1 MRFEHEGRALWYGTP
16 DAPAPESFVPAGAE
30 INITIGVHPVDSSN
44 RVEILYRVNQGAIET
59 AGAGWLR
66 TDPSG
71 KAQYFRGRLPGLRP
85 GDIVEYLPICRCAGR
100 QVPSP
105 DEARQ
110 FYSSFRVVEAGALP
124 KSDPALAETNLR
136 TIDSSARSNL
146 SASDIT
152 ALPGRPDSPLRA
164 RDDSGGIDTI
174 PGDGGPR
181 PIPQIP
187 PVPQA
192 PPVPTDG
199 NPPNQPPD
207 LPPAPA
213 SFTVQGQVL
222 YANGNGLVRGIVR
235 AFDQGLRSDKLLGE
249 ATTDDAGRYQI
260 SFSSE
265 QFGLIRQTNAV
276 LMIRAFDAG
285 GSLLVSSQPL
295 FNARPVET
303 LNLVISGEYRGPSE
317 YERIVQDLTPLL
329 QGFSFADLTEND
341 ERKDIGYL
349 ANKTGWE
356 ANAVALVSLADQF
369 SQRAVNAG
377 QGANLP
383 PAFFYALFRAGLP
396 ANEERLYQT
405 ASGTAPA
412 ILNKAIDQGVIPASL
427 TPAIPQM
434 VAQFQ
439 TLSAKKLLTGP
450 ALTGASS
457 LKEMLAVSRLDDGQ
471 QQKFAELYAAHRTD
485 LPKFWNVVKDTFG
498 QQTADRLQVDGKLGF
513 LTINNASLI
522 QQLHTAAGGGGL
534 SDPLQLAQLG
544 YHRPEKWTALL
555 TTDVPIPEEI
565 PGETPEAK
573 QANYAKYLAAK
584 VRVSYPTASVAQ
596 MIKSGDLPLPGAK
609 PGVSDQ
615 AHAFLTEH
623 QDFEIGAQPIQQYI
637 AQKKLQTPELQVSN
651 EIVKQVKRVQRLYQI
666 TTSDQAMIGLM
677 KRGIDAAQHVVR
689 YDRDTFVQ
697 SFAEDLG
704 GADNAA
710 QAYDKSAQIHNAVL
724 NVAISYLTARNG
736 VGLGAQPLMVAQ
748 QASGAARQILQ
759 PAPKGSIAEISALAD
774 VIAYPTLEGLFGEM
788 DFCACDHCRSI
799 LSPAAYLVDLLLF
812 MGSDEQAWANFLTN
826 WRSNHAGAPYPF
838 PNQAAWTAYQ
848 NDWNAAHPGQPIPN
862 TEMAPLDVLL
872 SRRPDIQHLPLTC
885 ENTNTALPYI
895 DVVNETLEY
904 FVANSVQQLSLNGYA
919 GHDTGAAD
927 SADLM
932 ASPQFVMDSAYAELK
947 SERFPS
953 PLPFHQPLERLRRYF
968 DKFEVPLPLAME
980 RLRKSDDLERGA
992 NPYGWRD
999 ILMEELRLSRD
1010 EYEILTVS
1018 NAVPL
1023 RRMYGFPNGTTD
1035 AAVIAAL
1042 SNAKQFARRVGITYD
1057 EIVAILKTSFVN
1069 PNSYRIPKL
1078 ERLGVPFATLKALK
1092 DGAITDAA
1100 FDALLPQGAAAPD
1113 PAAYGGDIKAWV
1125 KNNAN
1130 FSRIMGLI
1138 TLADPTGNLDPCSF
1152 DNLEFRYSKPM
1163 TGAGDTSTRLGA
1175 VEFVRLLRF
1184 IRLWKKTAWTI
1195 EQTDT
1200 AICSLYRE
1208 DMSPLGAED
1217 IDTVAELDAGF
1228 SALLPRLGIVI
1239 RVMSALNLTPNRDLL
1254 QLLAC
1259 WSEIGTHGDGVL
1271 YRQMFLNPATLKQDA
1286 VFADNGYGEF
1296 LVNETI
1302 KLADHAEALR
1312 SAFNLT
1318 GDEYGQIVDALGYE
1332 ANTPLTIPKLSAI
1345 FRRAYLARKLK
1356 ISVRELLLLTSLTEM
1371 DPFASPDPT
1380 APVILRLITLLQS
1393 LKERS
1398 LKTSAALYLIWNYD
1412 LSGKSAPDP
1421 AQTTEFAR
1429 TLRGDFVAI
1438 EDQFAATEDPGGD
1451 IVRARM
1457 TLVYGQEA
1465 ADAFLALLDDT
1476 LIIDVVYTHSAPALE
1491 AAITSAD
1498 SRISYD
1504 DFRHRL
1510 LHSGLLTEAMRT
1522 SLKNVTGVSIGF
1534 KNAVDE
1540 LFARS
1545 EDIKGSFFARYPEL
1559 KPLYDAYLA
1568 STDPVDQKRKALL
1581 AAFRPELSRRR
1592 KRQQALQRLS
1602 AAAGIDL
1609 ASAKTLIDPDTA
1621 PYPLWAVT
1629 QPEGPALNDVLKLE
1643 VAGITATFYYRDT
1656 ATGFAD
1662 RIDLAANLNYASG
1675 SSNSLPMNPKPG
1687 GAISGIWSGKIEI
1700 PETGFYNFVIET
1712 ETGATVSLKLGGQPR
1727 PLTRNGNVYRN
1738 TDPLELE
1745 AGTLYDFELKVEKI
1759 RARLSVKW
1767 ETPKR
1772 SREVIP
1778 ARYLYFPWLLTLF
1791 TTVYTRFLK
1800 AVSLA
1805 AGLGLTANEIAHFA
1819 TDPDYEGWL
1828 GLLRID
1834 APAFGAVGLL
1844 KPLRALLDYARIKSE
1859 VAPDD
1864 ESLLTI
1870 LKDPVA
1876 ATANA
1881 EGLFFKLIRSDKTS
1895 LDSLLAHF
1903 GGSAADLA
1911 HFDLF
1916 RRVYGA
1922 FELIRGIGIS
1932 ANALTRAT
1940 TNEPTGDTL
1949 RDLQAALRARYD
1961 AATWRDV
1968 IQPINDAMRGLQR
1981 NALVAYILHQM
1992 RSNPDTSHI
2001 DTADK
2006 LFEYFLMD
2014 VQMEPCMQTSR
2025 VRHALSSVQL
2035 FIERSLMN
2043 LEPRVSPASINAK
2056 QWEWMKRY
2064 RVWEANRKVFLFPEN
2079 WLEPELRDDKSPFF
2093 KEIESELLQSD
2104 ITEDAAATALLN
2116 YLSKL
2121 EEVAKLEPCG
2131 IYHTPANLVQRTGE
2145 IDHVIARTAG
2155 AHRKYYYRRY
2165 EYGYWTPWEQI
2176 KLDIEDNP
2184 VAPVVWNGRL
2194 LLFWLRILKQ
2204 APPDLRNPFN
2214 RAGLLTSLTTNDINL
2229 DPPKAA
2235 AQAVLCWS
2243 EYYNGKWQPTKTSDV
2258 DHPAGLGSFA
2268 PAAFSRAGMYLSAFE
2283 EGDSL
2288 QLGLG
2293 STGSP
2298 AFLLYN
2304 TNSAPEGS
2312 FFTHPDPNRSVK
2324 LVINPSIV
2332 PGGSIEWLLISYFF
2346 EDRGVP
2352 PLLRIVL
2359 TPNTNF
2365 NIIVPDYNNQPQNVW
2380 DAPFFFADSRHV
2392 FLVRTTE
2399 DPVLIGAFSDYRS
2412 GVNFRSPE
2420 LVNIPPLVL
2429 PADHLPTGIG
2439 VNGSAMSGDKQIWP
2453 SGAIAGIEA
2462 RTKI

>member
-1 MRFEHEGRALWYGTP
+1 MRFEHEGRSLWYGTP
-16 DAPAPESFVPAGAE
+16 DAPAPESAVSADTE
-30 INITIGVHPVDSSN
+30 VNITVGVHPVDSSN
-44 RVEILYRVNQGAIET
+44 RVEILYRVNQGAVET

-71 KAQYFRGRLPGLRP
+71 KAQYFRGQLPGFRS
-85 GDIVEYLPICRCAGR
+85 GDLVEYLPVCRCAGR

-105 DEARQ
+105 DDALQ
-110 FYSSFRVVEAGALP
+110 FHSAFRVADAGAIP
-124 KSDPALAETNLR
+124 EPDPARAAINLR
-136 TIDSSARSNL
+136 TIDSPARSNS
-146 SASDIT
+146 SASDFM
-152 ALPGRPDSPLRA
+152 ALPKQPVSPLRPRPDS
-164 RDDSGGIDTI
+164 
-174 PGDGGPR
+174 DGEE
-181 PIPQIP
+181 
-187 PVPQA
+187 PVPDEGGA
-192 PPVPTDG
+192 VPVDN

-207 LPPAPA
+207 PPPAPA
-213 SFTVQGQVL
+213 PFVVQGQVH
-222 YANGNGLVRGIVR
+222 YANGKGLVRGVVR
-235 AFDQGLRSDKLLGE
+235 AFHQGLRSEKLLGE
-249 ATTDDAGRYQI
+249 AITDGSGRYQI

-265 QFGLIRQTNAV
+265 QFGLVRQTNAALV
-276 LMIRAFDAG
+276 TRAFDAG
-285 GSLLVSSQPL
+285 GSLLASSQPL
-295 FNARPVET
+295 FNAKPVET
-303 LNLVISGEYRGPSE
+303 VNLVISGEYRGPSE
-317 YERIVQDLTPLL
+317 YERIVQELTPHL
-329 QGFSFADLTEND
+329 QGLSFADLTEND
-341 ERKDIGYL
+341 ERQDITYL
-349 ANKTGWE
+349 ANKTGWD
-356 ANAVALVSLADQF
+356 ARAVAMASLADQF
-369 SQRAVNAG
+369 SQRAVNAVPA
-377 QGANLP
+377 ANLP

-405 ASGTAPA
+405 AAGTAPA
-412 ILNKAIDQGVIPASL
+412 ILNKAVDQGVIPASL

-439 TLSAKKLLTGP
+439 TLSAQKLLTGP
-450 ALTGASS
+450 ALAGASS
-457 LKEMLAVSRLDDGQ
+457 LKEMLAVSRLDDRQ
-471 QQKFAELYAAHRTD
+471 QQKFAELYAGRQTD
-485 LPKFWNVVKDTFG
+485 LPKFWNAVKDAFG

-513 LTINNASLI
+513 LTINNAPLI
-522 QQLHTAAGGGGL
+522 QQLHTMAGGGGL

-555 TTDVPIPEEI
+555 TADISIPEDI

-573 QANYAKYLAAK
+573 RANYAEYLAAK

-615 AHAFLTEH
+615 VHAFLTEH
-623 QDFEIGAQPIQQYI
+623 QDFEIGAQPVQQYI
-637 AQKKLQTPELQVSN
+637 AQKKLQVPELQVPD
-651 EIVKQVKRVQRLYQI
+651 ETVKQVKRVQRLYQI
-666 TTSDQAMIGLM
+666 TTSDQAMTGLM
-677 KRGIDAAQHVVR
+677 KRGIDAAHHVVR
-689 YDRDTFVQ
+689 YDRETFIQ
-697 SFAEDLG
+697 SFAEDMG

-710 QAYDKSAQIHNAVL
+710 QTYDKSAHVHNAVL
-724 NVAISYLTARNG
+724 NIAIGYLTARNG
-736 VGLGAQPLMVAQ
+736 VGLGAQPLKAVQ
-748 QASGAARQILQ
+748 QSSGAARQILQ

-812 MGSDEQAWANFLTN
+812 MGSDEQAWADFLAN
-826 WRSNHAGAPYPF
+826 WRSNHNGAPYPF
-838 PNQAAWTAYQ
+838 PNQAAWADYQ
-848 NDWNAAHPGQPIPN
+848 NDWNARHPGQPIPN

-885 ENTNTALPYI
+885 ENTNTTLPYI

-904 FVANSVQQLSLNGYA
+904 FVANNVQQLSLNGYA
-919 GHDTGAAD
+919 GHDTGGAD

-932 ASPQFVMDSAYAELK
+932 ASPQFVMDSAYAKLK

-968 DKFEVPLPLAME
+968 NKFEVPLPLAME

-1010 EYEILTVS
+1010 EYEILTDS

-1023 RRMYGFPNGTTD
+1023 WRMYGFPNGTAD
-1035 AAVIAAL
+1035 AAVVAVL
-1042 SNAKQFARRVGITYD
+1042 SNAKQFTRRVGITYD
-1057 EIVAILKTSFVN
+1057 EIVAILKTRFVN
-1069 PNSYRIPKL
+1069 PNSYLIPKL

-1092 DGAITDAA
+1092 DGTISNAD

-1130 FSRIMGLI
+1130 FSRIMELI
-1138 TLADPTGNLDPCSF
+1138 ILADPTGSLDPCSF

-1163 TGAGDTSTRLGA
+1163 AGAGDTSTRLGA

-1184 IRLWKKTAWTI
+1184 IRLWKKMGWTI
-1195 EQTDT
+1195 EQTDA

-1208 DMSPLGAED
+1208 DMSPLGAD
-1217 IDTVAELDAGF
+1217 DVNTVAELDAGF
-1228 SALLPRLGIVI
+1228 SALLLRVGIII
-1239 RVMSALNLTPNRDLL
+1239 RVMSALNLTPNRDLM

-1259 WSEIGTHGDGVL
+1259 WSEIGAHGDSAL
-1271 YRQMFLNPATLKQDA
+1271 YRQMFLNPAILKQDA

-1318 GDEYGQIVDALGYE
+1318 GDEYDQIIRGLGY
-1332 ANTPLTIPKLSAI
+1332 NTITPLTIPKLSAI
-1345 FRRAYLARKLK
+1345 FRQAYLARKLK
-1356 ISVRELLLLTSLTEM
+1356 ISVRELLLLTSLSGI
-1371 DPFASPDPT
+1371 DPFAPPDPT
-1380 APVILRLITLLQS
+1380 DPAILQLIALLQS

-1398 LKTSAALYLIWNYD
+1398 LKTSSALYLIWNYD

-1421 AQTTEFAR
+1421 AQVTEFAR

-1451 IVRARM
+1451 IARARM

-1465 ADAFLALLDDT
+1465 ADAFFALLDDT
-1476 LIIDVVYTHSAPALE
+1476 LTVDVAYTHSAPALE
-1491 AAITSAD
+1491 AAIKAAD
-1498 SRISYD
+1498 SKISYD

-1510 LHSGLLTEAMRT
+1510 LHSGLLTEAMQT
-1522 SLKNVTGVSIGF
+1522 SLKNVTGVSVDF

-1592 KRQQALQRLS
+1592 KRQHALQRLS

-1609 ASAKTLIDPDTA
+1609 AYAKTLIDPDTA
-1621 PYPLWAVT
+1621 PYPLRST
-1629 QPEGPALNDVLKLE
+1629 LQTGGPSLDDVLFME
-1643 VAGITATFYYRDT
+1643 MAGVTATFYYRDT
-1656 ATGFAD
+1656 ATGVVGRRDFF
-1662 RIDLAANLNYASG
+1662 AANLNYASG
-1675 SSNSLPMNPKPG
+1675 SSNPLPANPTPG
-1687 GAISGIWSGKIEI
+1687 AAISGIWSGEIEI

-1712 ETGATVSLKLGGQPR
+1712 ETGATVSLSLDGQPR
-1727 PLTRNGNVYRN
+1727 PLTRNGKVYRN
-1738 TDPLELE
+1738 TDPLELK

-1759 RARLSVKW
+1759 KARLSVKW

-1778 ARYLYFPWLLTLF
+1778 ARYLYQPLLLMVF
-1791 TTVYTRFLK
+1791 TDIYTRFLK
-1800 AVSLA
+1800 VVSLA
-1805 AGLGLTANEIAHFA
+1805 TGLGLTANEIAHFA
-1819 TDPDYEGWL
+1819 TDPDYHILAEGWL
-1828 GLLRID
+1828 NSLRVIGG
-1834 APAFGAVGLL
+1834 PAVGAAELL
-1844 KPLRALLDYARIKSE
+1844 KPLRDLLDYARIKSE
-1859 VAPDD
+1859 VAPGD

-1870 LKDPVA
+1870 LKDPVT

-1881 EGLFFKLIRSDKTS
+1881 DGLFFKLIPWDKTS
-1895 LDSLLAHF
+1895 LEELLAHF
-1903 GGSAADLA
+1903 GGSIADLT
-1911 HFDLF
+1911 HFDQF
-1916 RRVYGA
+1916 RRVYVA
-1922 FELIRGIGIS
+1922 FELIRKIGIS

-1949 RDLQAALRARYD
+1949 RDLQAALRARY
-1961 AATWRDV
+1961 AADDWRGV
-1968 IQPINDAMRGLQR
+1968 VQPINDVMRGVQR
-1981 NALVAYILHQM
+1981 NALVAYILHHL

-2025 VRHALSSVQL
+2025 VRHALSSIQL
-2035 FIERSLMN
+2035 FIDRSLMN

-2093 KEIESELLQSD
+2093 KELESELLQSD
-2104 ITEDAAATALLN
+2104 ITDDAAATALLN

-2121 EEVAKLEPCG
+2121 EEVAKLEACG
-2131 IYHTPANLVQRTGE
+2131 IYHTPADPVQRTGE

-2204 APPDLRNPFN
+2204 APPDLQNPFN
-2214 RAGLLTSLTTNDINL
+2214 GTGPLMALNTNDINL
-2229 DPPKAA
+2229 DRPQME

-2258 DHPAGLGSFA
+2258 DHPAALGSFVHMGFSRSLVDLSAVEEGDILQIGLGSA
-2268 PAAFSRAGMYLSAFE
+2268 
-2283 EGDSL
+2283 
-2288 QLGLG
+2288 
-2293 STGSP
+2293 GSP

-2304 TNSAPEGS
+2304 THSVPEVSSSTYPGA
-2312 FFTHPDPNRSVK
+2312 NRSM
-2324 LVINPSIV
+2324 ITADHRPIV
-2332 PGGSIEWLLISYFF
+2332 GFNISYFF
-2346 EDRGVP
+2346 EDRSIP
-2352 PLLRIVL
+2352 PLRRQVLRPPINSH
-2359 TPNTNF
+2359 TIYYT
-2365 NIIVPDYNNQPQNVW
+2365 IVPDNTNNQLQNDW

-2392 FLVRTTE
+2392 FLVRTTKE
-2399 DPVLIGAFSDYRS
+2399 AVLIGAFSDYSR
-2412 GVNFRSPE
+2412 GGNFNSLE
-2420 LVNIPPLVL
+2420 VVNISPLG
-2429 PADHLPTGIG
+2429 LPTDQRIRVAPNSLEDGGLIRPDTG
-2439 VNGSAMSGDKQIWP
+2439 LIT
-2453 SGAIAGIEA
+2453 

>member
-457 LKEMLAVSRLDDGQ
+457 PKEMLAVLRLDDGQ

-736 VGLGAQPLMVAQ
+736 VGLGAQPLMVAR

-904 FVANSVQQLSLNGYA
+904 FIANSAQELSLKDYV
-919 GHDTGAAD
+919 GHDTDGAA
-927 SADLM
+927 SADLL
-932 ASPQFVMDSAYAELK
+932 ASPQFVMDSAYAILRDDT
-947 SERFPS
+947 RFPT
-953 PLPFHQPLERLRRYF
+953 PLPFHQPLENLRLYF
-968 DKFEVPLPLAME
+968 EKFEAPLPLVME
-980 RLRKSDDLERGA
+980 RLRKGDDLERGA
-992 NPYGWRD
+992 NAYGWRD
-999 ILMEELRLSRD
+999 ILMEEIGRSRAD
-1010 EYEILTVS
+1010 SEILTDS

-1023 RRMYGFPNGTTD
+1023 RRMYGFPDGVT
-1035 AAVIAAL
+1035 AADVIAAL
-1042 SNAKQFARRVGITYD
+1042 SNANQFTRRVGITYE
-1057 EIVAILKTSFVN
+1057 EIVSILMTRFVN
-1069 PNSYRIPKL
+1069 PNSDLIPKL
-1078 ERLGVPFATLKALK
+1078 ERLGVPFATLKAFK
-1092 DGAITDAA
+1092 DGTITDDD
-1100 FDALLPQGAAAPD
+1100 FDALLPTGSGAPD

-1125 KNNAN
+1125 KDDAN
-1130 FSRIMGLI
+1130 YTRIMALI
-1138 TLADPTGNLDPCSF
+1138 TLTDPTGNPDPCNF
-1152 DNLEFRYSKPM
+1152 DQLEFRYAEPM
-1163 TGAGDTSTRLGA
+1163 DNEADTSTRLGA
-1175 VEFVRLLRF
+1175 VEFARLLRF
-1184 IRLWKKTAWTI
+1184 IRLWKKTGWTI
-1195 EQTDT
+1195 EQTDA
-1200 AICSLYRE
+1200 AICALYRE
-1208 DMSPLGAED
+1208 DLQPLGPD
-1217 IDTVAELDAGF
+1217 DVDTLAKLDAGF
-1228 SALLPRLGIVI
+1228 LRLLPRIGIVV
-1239 RVMSALNLTPNRDLL
+1239 RVMSALNLTPKRDLSS
-1254 QLLAC
+1254 LLAC
-1259 WSEIGTHGDGVL
+1259 WSAIGTHGDGAL
-1271 YRQMFLNPATLKQDA
+1271 YRQMFLNPAILKQDA
-1286 VFADNGYGEF
+1286 VFVDNGFDEY
-1296 LVNETI
+1296 LTDNTK

-1318 GDEYGQIVDALGYE
+1318 GDEYGRIVEALGYD
-1332 ANTPLTIPKLSAI
+1332 ANTPLTIPNISAV
-1345 FRRAYLARKLK
+1345 FRRGYLARKLRL
-1356 ISVRELLLLTSLTEM
+1356 SVRELLLLTSLTGL
-1371 DPFASPDPT
+1371 DPFAAPDPPNP
-1380 APVILRLITLLQS
+1380 AILRLVALVQD
-1393 LKERS
+1393 LKARS
-1398 LKTSAALYLIWNYD
+1398 FKSAAALYLIWNQD
-1412 LSGKSAPDP
+1412 LSGKSAPAP
-1421 AQTTEFAR
+1421 AQITDFAR

-1438 EDQFAATEDPGGD
+1438 EDQFAATEDPNGD
-1451 IVRARM
+1451 VARARM

-1465 ADAFLALLDDT
+1465 ADAFFALLDDT
-1476 LIIDVVYTHSAPALE
+1476 STIDVAYTHSSPALE
-1491 AAITSAD
+1491 AAITVAD
-1498 SRISYD
+1498 PKISYD
-1504 DFRHRL
+1504 DFKHRL
-1510 LHSGLLTEAMRT
+1510 SHTGLLTAAT
-1522 SLKNVTGVSIGF
+1522 QTALKNVVGVSEDF
-1534 KNAVDE
+1534 KDAVDA
-1540 LFARS
+1540 LLARS
-1545 EDIKGSFFARYPEL
+1545 EDAKGSFFA
-1559 KPLYDAYLA
+1559 
-1568 STDPVDQKRKALL
+1568 
-1581 AAFRPELSRRR
+1581 
-1592 KRQQALQRLS
+1592 
-1602 AAAGIDL
+1602 G
-1609 ASAKTLIDPDTA
+1609 
-1621 PYPLWAVT
+1621 
-1629 QPEGPALNDVLKLE
+1629 
-1643 VAGITATFYYRDT
+1643 
-1656 ATGFAD
+1656 
-1662 RIDLAANLNYASG
+1662 
-1675 SSNSLPMNPKPG
+1675 
-1687 GAISGIWSGKIEI
+1687 
-1700 PETGFYNFVIET
+1700 
-1712 ETGATVSLKLGGQPR
+1712 
-1727 PLTRNGNVYRN
+1727 
-1738 TDPLELE
+1738 
-1745 AGTLYDFELKVEKI
+1745 
-1759 RARLSVKW
+1759 
-1767 ETPKR
+1767 
-1772 SREVIP
+1772 
-1778 ARYLYFPWLLTLF
+1778 
-1791 TTVYTRFLK
+1791 
-1800 AVSLA
+1800 
-1805 AGLGLTANEIAHFA
+1805 
-1819 TDPDYEGWL
+1819 
-1828 GLLRID
+1828 
-1834 APAFGAVGLL
+1834 
-1844 KPLRALLDYARIKSE
+1844 
-1859 VAPDD
+1859 
-1864 ESLLTI
+1864 
-1870 LKDPVA
+1870 
-1876 ATANA
+1876 
-1881 EGLFFKLIRSDKTS
+1881 
-1895 LDSLLAHF
+1895 
-1903 GGSAADLA
+1903 
-1911 HFDLF
+1911 
-1916 RRVYGA
+1916 
-1922 FELIRGIGIS
+1922 
-1932 ANALTRAT
+1932 
-1940 TNEPTGDTL
+1940 
-1949 RDLQAALRARYD
+1949 
-1961 AATWRDV
+1961 
-1968 IQPINDAMRGLQR
+1968 
-1981 NALVAYILHQM
+1981 
-1992 RSNPDTSHI
+1992 
-2001 DTADK
+2001 
-2006 LFEYFLMD
+2006 
-2014 VQMEPCMQTSR
+2014 
-2025 VRHALSSVQL
+2025 
-2035 FIERSLMN
+2035 
-2043 LEPRVSPASINAK
+2043 
-2056 QWEWMKRY
+2056 
-2064 RVWEANRKVFLFPEN
+2064 
-2079 WLEPELRDDKSPFF
+2079 
-2093 KEIESELLQSD
+2093 
-2104 ITEDAAATALLN
+2104 
-2116 YLSKL
+2116 
-2121 EEVAKLEPCG
+2121 
-2131 IYHTPANLVQRTGE
+2131 
-2145 IDHVIARTAG
+2145 
-2155 AHRKYYYRRY
+2155 
-2165 EYGYWTPWEQI
+2165 
-2176 KLDIEDNP
+2176 
-2184 VAPVVWNGRL
+2184 
-2194 LLFWLRILKQ
+2194 
-2204 APPDLRNPFN
+2204 
-2214 RAGLLTSLTTNDINL
+2214 
-2229 DPPKAA
+2229 
-2235 AQAVLCWS
+2235 
-2243 EYYNGKWQPTKTSDV
+2243 
-2258 DHPAGLGSFA
+2258 
-2268 PAAFSRAGMYLSAFE
+2268 
-2283 EGDSL
+2283 
-2288 QLGLG
+2288 
-2293 STGSP
+2293 
-2298 AFLLYN
+2298 
-2304 TNSAPEGS
+2304 
-2312 FFTHPDPNRSVK
+2312 
-2324 LVINPSIV
+2324 
-2332 PGGSIEWLLISYFF
+2332 
-2346 EDRGVP
+2346 
-2352 PLLRIVL
+2352 
-2359 TPNTNF
+2359 
-2365 NIIVPDYNNQPQNVW
+2365 
-2380 DAPFFFADSRHV
+2380 
-2392 FLVRTTE
+2392 
-2399 DPVLIGAFSDYRS
+2399 
-2412 GVNFRSPE
+2412 
-2420 LVNIPPLVL
+2420 
-2429 PADHLPTGIG
+2429 
-2439 VNGSAMSGDKQIWP
+2439 
-2453 SGAIAGIEA
+2453 
-2462 RTKI
+2462 